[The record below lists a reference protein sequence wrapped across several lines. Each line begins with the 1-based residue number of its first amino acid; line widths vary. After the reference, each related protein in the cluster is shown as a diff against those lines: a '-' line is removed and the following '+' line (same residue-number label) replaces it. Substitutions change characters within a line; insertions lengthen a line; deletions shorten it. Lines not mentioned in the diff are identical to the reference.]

1 MMEEQWTEK
10 YRPDDFEGI
19 LGHEKVLKNLKTYVG
34 EGSMPHL
41 MFVGQSGVGKT
52 TTALALA
59 KEIYEESWEA
69 NFIELTKSEERGIN
83 AIRDDVKEKARSRSL
98 TEKDFRIIYM
108 DDADDLTP
116 SAQAAFRRMME
127 NFSENVRFILSCR
140 SLSKI
145 IDPLQSRCAMFRF
158 RPISKDNIERWIRMI
173 EENEGFQIDQD
184 AINVLSRISK
194 GNLREATNLLQ
205 VAASMGE
212 EINEEMI
219 KSAIKETIRADI
231 KGMILRAQNGDFM
244 EVREELYD
252 LLIEEGYRA
261 ESVLEMIHED
271 IYNLPMEKEKRK
283 RTAIELGEVDFD
295 IVRGSKSRLHLQRL
309 LAFFAALKE
318 K

>member
-1 MMEEQWTEK
+1 
-10 YRPDDFEGI
+10 
-19 LGHEKVLKNLKTYVG
+19 
-34 EGSMPHL
+34 
-41 MFVGQSGVGKT
+41 
-52 TTALALA
+52 
-59 KEIYEESWEA
+59 
-69 NFIELTKSEERGIN
+69 
-83 AIRDDVKEKARSRSL
+83 
-98 TEKDFRIIYM
+98 
-108 DDADDLTP
+108 
-116 SAQAAFRRMME
+116 
-127 NFSENVRFILSCR
+127 
-140 SLSKI
+140 KI